1 MNDIN
6 VAKKVY
12 RKLLRVLPTKI
23 ALYIIYFR
31 GYKKILNL
39 SNPQPWGEKIQWLKL
54 YGGLENLSDYV
65 DKYKVRDYVKDTIGE
80 TYLNELYGVYDS
92 IDEINFDVLPNK
104 FVLKSTNGSGTVLV
118 CKDIDSFD
126 LKKAKHEMKKWL
138 KDDYCKEKKEPQYK
152 NVKNRIIIEKY
163 LEDESG
169 SLTDYKF
176 YCFNGK
182 VKYYAV
188 FYDRYTNKSIDVY
201 SSDNERL
208 DNVKGCNIQN
218 SDYII
223 SNFENINTMIKLSE
237 KLGQIFTCVRVD
249 FYCIQNK
256 PVFGELTFTDGAGS
270 DSWNPIKFDL
280 EIASNISLSK
290 VLLDKNIR
298 EEKF

>member
-39 SNPQPWGEKIQWLKL
+39 SNPQTWGEKIQWLKI

-138 KDDYCKEKKEPQYK
+138 NDDYCKEKKEPQYK

-270 DSWNPIKFDL
+270 DPWNPIKFDL

>member
-39 SNPQPWGEKIQWLKL
+39 SNPQTWGEKIQWLKL

-138 KDDYCKEKKEPQYK
+138 NDDYWKEKKEPQYK